1 MSGAL
6 TAHRPSVGV
15 PFLRPPGVMLWW
27 PAIVGEVE
35 MGDATVEG
43 LPEDRPAVLEDVD
56 AAEIVP

>member
-1 MSGAL
+1 
-6 TAHRPSVGV
+6 
-15 PFLRPPGVMLWW
+15 MLWW